1 MSWNVRDLVSK
12 AGNLIVS
19 HLLLVH
25 AWSGCDTTSAT
36 FGHGKTTLLKKLK
49 ASEVIQEISSVLC
62 NPNASQEEIGQAG
75 LQLFVILYG
84 GKQQDSLNGLRY
96 AKFMEMVSSSKTSI
110 DPQKLPP
117 TERTAYFHCLRV
129 YLHVIIWSNLSGS
142 EFTLD
147 PKQWGWKVYRSV
159 YMPITTDMNAAPES
173 LLKFVRCRCKL
184 SAKNPCGSNLCSC
197 RRHGLKCVTACG
209 DCRGETCRNSEPIEP
224 IIDGEETE
232 V

>member
-1 MSWNVRDLVSK
+1 MSK

-62 NPNASQEEIGQAG
+62 NPNALQEEIGQAG
-75 LQLFVILYG
+75 LRLFVILYG

-117 TERTAYFHCLRV
+117 TERTAYFHYLRV
-129 YLHVIIWSNLSGS
+129 HLQVIIWSNLSGNG
-142 EFTLD
+142 FTLD
-147 PKQWGWKVYRSV
+147 PKQKHLYTNFFR
-159 YMPITTDMNAAPES
+159 
-173 LLKFVRCRCKL
+173 VRELFLIQRL
-184 SAKNPCGSNLCSC
+184 G
-197 RRHGLKCVTACG
+197 
-209 DCRGETCRNSEPIEP
+209 
-224 IIDGEETE
+224 
-232 V
+232 